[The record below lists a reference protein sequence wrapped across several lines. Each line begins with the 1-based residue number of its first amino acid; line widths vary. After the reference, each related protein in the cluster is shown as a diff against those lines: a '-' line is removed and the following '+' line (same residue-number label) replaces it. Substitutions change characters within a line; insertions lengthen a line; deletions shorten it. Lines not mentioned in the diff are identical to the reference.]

1 MVFLREVFIS
11 DLIKEVLGPCL
22 GIRESIAE
30 SPLNEYIAG
39 VLAPITQVRLQNNIN
54 IDEEA
59 ELPTDESNESE
70 EDETEDFD
78 LTSTPFFAPALD
90 PKNKPPSMGLSFFV
104 ETDTNPRFQICITWA
119 RYFQNDDAL
128 WVRNPRSAILDLDP
142 VLNQTLYLNDQ
153 GQSVP
158 VDQAEISI
166 HIIIR
171 DRSENQFFI
180 TLYLVNR
187 ISCPENQHLTAEHH
201 VFQPQIR
208 VKCKENTKI
217 IPNIRK
223 TSINQEE
230 GLLDF
235 LYRDQN
241 VLGRGHL
248 CSAVWKEIDPECISE
263 NPQDLDFPEIQND
276 PPFRWIDGEILDSE
290 VQARFSS
297 SDIRT
302 EFVPIY
308 PIPSPDFGWIENNS
322 VQCPEILAEELANCY
337 DREILK
343 NKLTPLGEGYS
354 NWIDTLERQ
363 LPSFSQ
369 NEQPL
374 AQNIITNCRNL
385 CSRIFSGIEILHSDE
400 EARLSFCFAQHAMEV
415 QYHWSKKS
423 PGLRYHPF
431 QLAFLL
437 INLES
442 IVNPDSSDREIC
454 DLLWIPTGGGK
465 TEAYLGIIA
474 FTIAYRRRM
483 CLSSGRGERSGAGV
497 SVITRYTLR
506 LLTIQQFRRA
516 LTLITA
522 CECLRVENLFT
533 SAPIGWRPENCS
545 NQAGNLWGSTQFSIG
560 LWVGGGVT
568 PNRMRDIIRIGKRPV
583 YGALSSLTTP
593 SNNPYFERAEPAQ
606 VLNCPACDS
615 ILAIPRT
622 GLQPGNYR
630 INFAIRINS
639 QNDIQLTPD
648 ILRTLVPQQILIS
661 GCILIRNGNSHIYT
675 ITIDFSAERTL
686 ESQIF
691 ESIWNNIREH
701 FQTTGVTANLLSAR
715 ASRPG
720 YFIRSYNSGRNS
732 QKPYDFEIFC
742 ANPDCPLHRPWI
754 GGTPSG
760 WFDNVLAQHSS
771 IANRVNT
778 LRSGIEAYDDDNHL
792 IHIQEAFRNNGVSPY
807 ISNTIPI
814 PALTVDDQ
822 IYRRLPTI
830 LISTVDKF
838 ARPPFEPK
846 SSGLFGNVTHHHC
859 IFGYYRP
866 FTGSGNDQGHP
877 VPAGT
882 VALPLFREVHP
893 LNPPDLIIQDEL
905 HLLEGPLGSL
915 MGIYETAVDFLSET
929 AQHKKIKYIASTATI
944 RRAEDQV
951 RSLFVRDVQ
960 LFPPHGLS
968 VNDKFFVRNRQPDY
982 FNDTEPGRLYVG
994 ICAPGRGPLTPIVR
1008 IWSRLLQTAFELR
1021 THPNIDPYWT
1031 LAGYFNAIRELGGVR
1046 ALYRQDIP
1054 QRMMEAYGNN
1064 PRPILDDYA
1073 LELSG
1078 RKSSTELPGILES
1091 LNKSYPDAF
1100 DTLFTTS
1107 MFGTG
1112 VDVSRLGLMV
1122 VHGQPKS
1129 TSSYIQA
1136 TGRVGRSRSGLIVT
1150 FYRST
1155 RPRDLNHYENFCG
1168 YHKQI
1173 HRFVEPVT
1181 VFPFSPGVIDRAG
1194 GAVGVFILRNMR
1206 NPTIP
1211 WNRPDSAR
1219 AMRDFR
1225 TVAAEVSELTTLIN
1239 SRSQNQPILR
1249 RIPSS
1254 IAENHVNAELDRW
1267 HLISSHNPNL
1277 AYFEYAIDSLP
1288 TLPVVLGDYPHIHNG
1303 FDVVYENVPQSLRD
1317 IEETT
1322 GFQTR

>member
-1 MVFLREVFIS
+1 MREIIVS
-11 DLIKEVLGPCL
+11 DLIKEVIGPSLGV
-22 GIRESIAE
+22 REVIGE
-30 SPLNEYIAG
+30 SPLNEYISG
-39 VLAPITQVRLQNNIN
+39 VLAPVTSTPSQHILT
-54 IDEEA
+54 IDDDA
-59 ELPTDESNESE
+59 ELPSDQFNGAE
-70 EDETEDFD
+70 EDETEDID

-90 PKNKPPSMGLSFFV
+90 PKNKPPSMGLSFYV
-104 ETDTNPRFQICITWA
+104 ETNTDPCFQVCITWA
-119 RYFQNDDAL
+119 RYSQNDDGD
-128 WVRNPRSAILDLDP
+128 WVRSPRFGILNLHP
-142 VLNQTLYLNDQ
+142 ASNQTLFLNNL
-153 GQSVP
+153 GQSVSA
-158 VDQAEISI
+158 DQAEISI
-166 HIIIR
+166 HIIVR
-171 DRSENQFFI
+171 NPSDNHFFI
-180 TLYLVNR
+180 TFYFVNR
-187 ISCPENQHLTAEHH
+187 ISCPQDQPITPEYYI
-201 VFQPQIR
+201 FQPQIR
-208 VKCKENTKI
+208 VKCEDNTKI
-217 IPNIRK
+217 IPNLRK
-223 TSINQEE
+223 KSTNPEE
-230 GLLDF
+230 CLLDF
-235 LYRDQN
+235 LYRDQI

-248 CSAVWKEIDPECISE
+248 CSAVWKDIDPECISE
-263 NPQDLDFPEIQND
+263 NAQNLDFPEVQDDI
-276 PPFRWIDGEILDSE
+276 PFTWIDGEILEPE
-290 VQARFSS
+290 VRARFSPA
-297 SDIRT
+297 DIRT

-322 VQCPEILAEELANCY
+322 VENPELLAEELANCY
-337 DREILK
+337 DRVILK
-343 NKLTPLGEGYS
+343 TKLTPLGKGYS
-354 NWIDTLERQ
+354 NWIDALETQ

-369 NEQPL
+369 NELPI

-385 CSRIFSGIEILHSDE
+385 CNRIYSGIEILYSND
-400 EARLSFCFAQHAMEV
+400 EARLSFCFAQHAMET
-415 QYHWSKKS
+415 QYNWSKKS

-442 IVNPDSSDREIC
+442 IVNPDSSDREKC

-483 CLSSGRGERSGAGV
+483 CLLSTGEGDHTGAGV

-516 LTLITA
+516 LILITA
-522 CECLRVENLFT
+522 CEYLRVENLIT
-533 SAPIGWRPENCS
+533 TNPIGWRPENCG
-545 NQAGNLWGSTQFSIG
+545 NQASNLWGSTQFSIG

-568 PNRMRDIIRIGKRPV
+568 PNRMGDIIRRGMRPLP
-583 YGALSSLTTP
+583 GALSILTTP
-593 SNNPYFERAEPAQ
+593 TNNPHFERAEPAQ

-615 ILAIPRT
+615 ILAIPET

-630 INFAIRINS
+630 INFAIRNNS
-639 QNDIQLTPD
+639 QNDLHLTPE
-648 ILRTLVPQQILIS
+648 ILQTLVPQQILVS
-661 GCILIRNGNSHIYT
+661 GCILTRNGNSQIFT
-675 ITIDFSAERTL
+675 ITVDFSVERTL
-686 ESQIF
+686 DSRIF

-701 FQTTGVTANLLSAR
+701 FQTTGVIANLLAAR

-720 YFIRSYNSGRNS
+720 YFIRSYNSGRNT
-732 QKPYDFEIFC
+732 QKSYDFEIFC
-742 ANPDCPLHRPWI
+742 ANPVCPLHHPWI
-754 GGTPSG
+754 GGAPNG
-760 WFDNVLAQHSS
+760 WFNSVIAQHSS

-778 LRSGIEAYDDDNHL
+778 LRTGSMGYDDDNHL
-792 IHIQEAFRNNGVSPY
+792 IHALEPFRNNGISPF

-846 SSGLFGNVTHHHC
+846 TSGLFGNVTHHHS

-866 FTGSGNDQGHP
+866 FTGSANDHGHP
-877 VPAGT
+877 IPAGT
-882 VALPLFREVHP
+882 AALPLFRGIHP

-915 MGIYETAVDFLSET
+915 MGMYETAVDFLSET
-929 AQHKKIKYIASTATI
+929 AHHQKIKYIASTATI

-951 RSLFVRDVQ
+951 KSLFVRDVQ
-960 LFPPHGLS
+960 LFPPHGFS

-1021 THPNIDPYWT
+1021 DHPNVDPYWT

-1064 PRPILDDYA
+1064 PRPVLEDYA

-1091 LNKSYPDAF
+1091 LNKSYPDAY

-1136 TGRVGRSRSGLIVT
+1136 TGRVGRSRGGLIIT

-1211 WNRPDSAR
+1211 WNRLDSASE
-1219 AMRDFR
+1219 MRNYR
-1225 TVAAEVSELTTLIN
+1225 TTAPEVLELTNLIH

-1267 HLISSHNPNL
+1267 HLISSHNPSNL
-1277 AYFEYAIDSLP
+1277 AYVEYAIESPP
-1288 TLPVVLGDYPHIHNG
+1288 TSPVVLGDYQHIHAG